1 MSFCALRYIYI
12 YTYIHIYIYLY
23 QIYCFIHIY
32 VFATTTTIASLV
44 MLLTHW
50 DRDKIIVV
58 SQTTLYPNHAIWRP
72 RNWSALAQILVWC
85 LMALS
90 WLSPKSC
97 VIHVRTISQEM
108 LRITVFDICCE
119 TTNSRLQPYLLGRLE
134 TNTENWFIPFIS
146 GYINNTLMMFDIY
159 MLINQFNHDD
169 VMKWK
174 QFPRYLPFVRGIHWS
189 SVNSFY
195 KGQWRGVLM
204 FSLICAWIKI
214 WMNNSVAGDLR
225 CHRAH

>member
-1 MSFCALRYIYI
+1 MRDLNRLLWRTSYEFLCLEIYI

-50 DRDKIIVV
+50 DRDKIIVI

-108 LRITVFDICCE
+108 LGITVFDICCE
-119 TTNSRLQPYLLGRLE
+119 TTNSRLLYHTWVWNRGICMCVIVRPR
-134 TNTENWFIPFIS
+134 S
-146 GYINNTLMMFDIY
+146 H
-159 MLINQFNHDD
+159 MLIVLKKVIPDTT
-169 VMKWK
+169 
-174 QFPRYLPFVRGIHWS
+174 RYDF
-189 SVNSFY
+189 
-195 KGQWRGVLM
+195 
-204 FSLICAWIKI
+204 A
-214 WMNNSVAGDLR
+214 
-225 CHRAH
+225 